1 MTVVIIAHRLSTIRN
16 ADIIC
21 VVENGGIIEQG
32 SHEELMSI
40 IDGAYNSLVRRQ
52 LPPSIPSD
60 SSLGD
65 LSTSYIAE
73 MGE

>member
-21 VVENGGIIEQG
+21 VVEDGGIIERG

-40 IDGAYNSLVRRQ
+40 PDGAYNSLVRRQ
-52 LPPSIPSD
+52 LQPFPSD
-60 SSLGD
+60 DSLGG